1 MKGTLI
7 PVSCSPLLDSVRRPI
22 LPFPTTTLSILPF
35 NYPPPSGAP
44 SRLKSNS
51 GLQREA
57 QSIQAHLPLN
67 NDLPT
72 CDPSRVNHS
81 VLGSK
86 PLNRNLTLEF
96 SGARSVSAATPCSA
110 ACQSTPP
117 VVQLTQSVIPAT
129 RKPFQ
134 LPSGIFLYTMS
145 TLPLRCTG
153 APPGDVINET
163 VYGRHSTAPPPSRKI
178 NSLYSGT

>member
-1 MKGTLI
+1 MYSIRGSVNEAGRGCLPDVQPITRLSHIAPMITNVGKRSDVFSLRSLCFSSSTA
-7 PVSCSPLLDSVRRPI
+7 SCDSRR
-22 LPFPTTTLSILPF
+22 
-35 NYPPPSGAP
+35 
-44 SRLKSNS
+44 
-51 GLQREA
+51 
-57 QSIQAHLPLN
+57 
-67 NDLPT
+67 
-72 CDPSRVNHS
+72 
-81 VLGSK
+81 
-86 PLNRNLTLEF
+86 TLEF

-145 TLPLRCTG
+145 TLPRRCTG

-163 VYGRHSTAPPPSRKI
+163 VYGRHSTAQPPSRKI